1 MVWKA
6 SYPAMNRAN
15 QIIPIFRMPPMAALF
30 MPPKNVYPMT
40 RTIRITEEMMGSSPN
55 RDEMISI
62 PGRQLATAEKRMPIE
77 EMMEDS
83 RIQGT
88 EAGKEIGKEI
98 DRVELI
104 RNNMDE
110 LSIEM
115 IARILRVEKS
125 YVSQMITLITQYAD
139 EDDEQIAK
147 RYREL

>member
-1 MVWKA
+1 MIDMCKA
-6 SYPAMNRAN
+6 
-15 QIIPIFRMPPMAALF
+15 
-30 MPPKNVYPMT
+30 
-40 RTIRITEEMMGSSPN
+40 
-55 RDEMISI
+55 
-62 PGRQLATAEKRMPIE
+62 IE